1 MINVITKCSQIALI
15 YKSFANGM
23 YIHVGQ
29 SAVNSFR
36 LFMLLIIMLFQ
47 ILIAWGRLRH
57 MSLSH
62 IERSHLRMKLHTP
75 DSGTHSRYAGTYC
88 VKRALNIYMFRTYA
102 WFVPFRSSKLLF
114 FLHLIWVTNYY
125 WGNCTTFKPK

>member
-1 MINVITKCSQIALI
+1 MMNIITKCSQISLI

-36 LFMLLIIMLFQ
+36 LFMLLIIMLFE

-57 MSLSH
+57 
-62 IERSHLRMKLHTP
+62 
-75 DSGTHSRYAGTYC
+75 
-88 VKRALNIYMFRTYA
+88 
-102 WFVPFRSSKLLF
+102 VPFP
-114 FLHLIWVTNYY
+114 
-125 WGNCTTFKPK
+125 FKNEIAHS